1 MIKTYPEMNAKIKDL
16 LRIGYD
22 ETDGESG
29 IFLYAAQ
36 RIEELEAENGLLK
49 EQLKLWSAKTLRYR
63 VPCPICGGEVRNHG
77 NTWSRIHKLGCEMV
91 NYRVNEDKSCGDCKH
106 NNLDCESPCIDHE

>member
-1 MIKTYPEMNAKIKDL
+1 MNAKIKDL

-36 RIEELEAENGLLK
+36 RIEELEAENELLRK
-49 EQLKLWSAKTLRYR
+49 QLLDVIRST
-63 VPCPICGGEVRNHG
+63 GE
-77 NTWSRIHKLGCEMV
+77 
-91 NYRVNEDKSCGDCKH
+91 
-106 NNLDCESPCIDHE
+106 